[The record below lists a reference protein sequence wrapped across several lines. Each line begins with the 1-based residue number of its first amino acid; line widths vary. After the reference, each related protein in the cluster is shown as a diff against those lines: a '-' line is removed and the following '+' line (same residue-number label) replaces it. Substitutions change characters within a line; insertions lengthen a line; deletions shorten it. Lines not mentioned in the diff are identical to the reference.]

1 MANLILGGRAQLPA
15 LREVHLPTAMLTE
28 PIRVAMA
35 EMYEGRDADG
45 TDRYDHGVEQPPQR
59 VRDRWY
65 AGLMK
70 NLLGVTLVL
79 ALSAGCTPNNKEQL
93 EEASVFEK
101 RACACKDAACTDGVV
116 ADVKIWFD
124 KYKDRRGTQ
133 SDVSEIERKFTAM
146 GECMAK
152 AGMSDKSTEILL
164 KIAAEAEKL

>member
-1 MANLILGGRAQLPA
+1 MR
-15 LREVHLPTAMLTE
+15 
-28 PIRVAMA
+28 
-35 EMYEGRDADG
+35 
-45 TDRYDHGVEQPPQR
+45 
-59 VRDRWY
+59 
-65 AGLMK
+65 
-70 NLLGVTLVL
+70 NLLLGATLFV
-79 ALSAGCTPNNKEQL
+79 LSAGCTPNNKEQL

-152 AGMSDKSTEILL
+152 AGMSEKSADTLL